1 MARIF
6 FQEWR
11 ASSSSCWEL
20 CRLPVLIGIFPG
32 EKLLLAQGHAPFLGE
47 TLTKDQKVWGIYQ
60 RSVPYSQ
67 PGTTL
72 KSHWLRLLLGMHH
85 TELPALSSLVF
96 CLSKGVDQWEL
107 ILLNHLQANF
117 YLRIYF
123 QGNSS
128 ITERLLFRISLEGD
142 QQILAHKN
150 NVVHCLLL

>member
-1 MARIF
+1 MAQIF

-60 RSVPYSQ
+60 RFVPYSQ

-72 KSHWLRLLLGMHH
+72 KSHWLRLLLGK
-85 TELPALSSLVF
+85 ELPALPSLVF

-123 QGNSS
+123 QGNSIYNRKIALQNLS
-128 ITERLLFRISLEGD
+128 RRGSANSGS
-142 QQILAHKN
+142 QK
-150 NVVHCLLL
+150 